1 MLLKKIN
8 LGQHA
13 LHNTPISPSTPG
25 TVPLDSLLDNPSNE
39 FALARE
45 SFGQRIA
52 RLRKARQWTQAD
64 LAKRLGVTETSVCY
78 WEQGRSRPRTARL
91 QSLAELLDMP
101 LAALLDH
108 PPADRSGLGDM
119 VARMRAE
126 IACAA
131 GTSPAKVKII
141 IEI

>member
-8 LGQHA
+8 LGQYI
-13 LHNTPISPSTPG
+13 LHNASLSPSTPG
-25 TVPLDSLLDNPSNE
+25 TVPLDDPFDHASIP
-39 FALARE
+39 E
-45 SFGQRIA
+45 SFGQRVA

-101 LAALLDH
+101 VAALLDH
-108 PPADRSGLGDM
+108 QPADRSGLGDM

-126 IACAA
+126 IAYAA